1 MPPEVIQAVHAAQ
14 RVRLLQREDVA
25 HQIGVSPPQLSN
37 ALKGR
42 FGLSP
47 RAAAN
52 LKEWLTAA

>member
-1 MPPEVIQAVHAAQ
+1 MPPEVVQAVEAAQ
-14 RVRLLQREDVA
+14 RARLLPWEDVA

-37 ALKGR
+37 VLKGR

-52 LKEWLTAA
+52 LKEWLAAA